1 MSKTVE
7 KTAFLIYNIK
17 HKGGKS
23 MSKDSILDFINDVI
37 IENGIENNLDSATI
51 KQNIADYKAYLIAN
65 SFADENALKAISR
78 IEEKVEEYYELAK
91 SFKKAGLNIPAIKLD
106 PTNVKPHRDHRAQ
119 ITQRMAP
126 SGCGSTREERTTN
139 YRGC

>member
-1 MSKTVE
+1 
-7 KTAFLIYNIK
+7 
-17 HKGGKS
+17 
-23 MSKDSILDFINDVI
+23 MSKDPILDFINDVI
-37 IENGIENNLDSATI
+37 IENGIENNLDTATI
-51 KQNIADYKAYLIAN
+51 KQNIADYKAY
-65 SFADENALKAISR
+65 ISR

-126 SGCGSTREERTTN
+126 SGCGDVRTTN